1 MDNGASS
8 YRRFLDSD
16 RNSFTELVT
25 EYWDGLTLYLSSF
38 TDTIT
43 EAEEF
48 AEEVF
53 LKLYADKPSFS
64 GKSTFKTWLYAI
76 GRNTV
81 LNMLRKRKKHYEAPL
96 DGFYDVSDKEDI
108 ELNHIHDEN
117 KKHLYSAMDRLIGD
131 YRQVLYLVYFEDFG
145 VAETA
150 EIMHKNERQIYNLL
164 YRAKAALK
172 KILEKEG
179 FDYEEL

>member
-8 YRRFLDSD
+8 YRRFLDGD

-38 TDTIT
+38 TDSIT

-53 LKLYADKPSFS
+53 LKLYADKPQFS
-64 GKSTFKTWLYAI
+64 EKSSFKTWLYAI
-76 GRNTV
+76 GRNT
-81 LNMLRKRKKHYEAPL
+81 HETPL
-96 DGFYDVSDKEDI
+96 DDFFYDVSDREDI
-108 ELNHIHDEN
+108 ERNHIHDEN
-117 KKHLYSAMDRLIGD
+117 KKLLYNAMDRLIGD

-150 EIMHKNERQIYNLL
+150 EIMHKSERQIYNLL
-164 YRAKAALK
+164 YRAKASLK
-172 KILEKEG
+172 KTLEKEG
-179 FDYEEL
+179 FEYEEL

>member
-8 YRRFLDSD
+8 YRRFLDGD
-16 RNSFTELVT
+16 RNSFTELVR
-25 EYWDGLTLYLSSF
+25 EYWDGLTLYLSGF
-38 TDTIT
+38 TNSIT

-53 LKLYADKPSFS
+53 LKLYAERPPFS
-64 GKSTFKTWLYAI
+64 GKSSFKTWLYAI

-81 LNMLRKRKKHYEAPL
+81 LNMLRKRRKIREASL

-108 ELNHIHDEN
+108 ERNHIHDEN
-117 KKHLYSAMDRLIGD
+117 KKLLYGAIEDLHSD
-131 YRQVLYLVYFEDFG
+131 YRQVLYLVYFENFG

-150 EIMHKNERQIYNLL
+150 EIMHKSERQVYNLL

-172 KILEKEG
+172 KTLEKEG
-179 FDYEEL
+179 FEYEEL

>member
-8 YRRFLDSD
+8 YRRFLDGD

-38 TDTIT
+38 TDSIT

-53 LKLYADKPSFS
+53 LKLYAERPPFS

-81 LNMLRKRKKHYEAPL
+81 LNMLRKRRKIREASL
-96 DGFYDVSDKEDI
+96 DGFYDVSDREDI
-108 ELNHIHDEN
+108 ERNHIHDEN
-117 KKHLYSAMDRLIGD
+117 KK
-131 YRQVLYLVYFEDFG
+131 
-145 VAETA
+145 
-150 EIMHKNERQIYNLL
+150 LL
-164 YRAKAALK
+164 
-172 KILEKEG
+172 
-179 FDYEEL
+179 

>member
-8 YRRFLDSD
+8 YRRFLDGD
-16 RNSFTELVT
+16 RNSFTELVA

-53 LKLYADKPSFS
+53 LRLYADKPEFS
-64 GKSTFKTWLYAI
+64 GRSSFKTWLYAI
-76 GRNTV
+76 GRNTA
-81 LNMLRKRKKHYEAPL
+81 LNMLRKRRKVHEMPL
-96 DGFYDVSDKEDI
+96 DNFYDVSDKEDI
-108 ELNHIHDEN
+108 ERIHIHDEN
-117 KKHLYSAMDRLIGD
+117 KKLLYNAMEKIYGD
-131 YRQVLYLVYFEDFG
+131 YKQVLYLVYFENFG

-150 EIMHKNERQIYNLL
+150 EIMHKNKRQIGNLL

-179 FDYEEL
+179 FEYEEL

>member
-8 YRRFLDSD
+8 YRRFLDGD

-25 EYWDGLTLYLSSF
+25 EYWDGLTLYLSGFACS
-38 TDTIT
+38 IT

-53 LKLYADKPSFS
+53 LKLYADKPKFA
-64 GKSTFKTWLYAI
+64 GKSSFKTWLYAI

-81 LNMLRKRKKHYEAPL
+81 LNMLRKRRKVRELPLDDFYEA
-96 DGFYDVSDKEDI
+96 SDKEDI
-108 ELNHIHDEN
+108 ERNHIHGEN
-117 KKHLYSAMDRLIGD
+117 KKLLYGAMEELHGD
-131 YRQVLYLVYFEDFG
+131 YRQVLYLVYFENFG

-150 EIMHKNERQIYNLL
+150 EIMHKNEKQVSNLL

-172 KILEKEG
+172 KNLEKEG
-179 FDYEEL
+179 FEYEEL

>member
-8 YRRFLDSD
+8 YRRFLDGD
-16 RNSFTELVT
+16 RNSFTELVA
-25 EYWDGLTLYLSSF
+25 EYWDGLTLYLTGF
-38 TDTIT
+38 TDSIT

-53 LKLYADKPSFS
+53 LKLYADKPKFAE
-64 GKSTFKTWLYAI
+64 KSSFKTWLYAI

-81 LNMLRKRKKHYEAPL
+81 LNMLRKRRKANETPL
-96 DGFYDVSDKEDI
+96 DEFYGVSDREDI
-108 ELNHIHDEN
+108 EKNHIQGEN
-117 KKHLYSAMDRLIGD
+117 KKLLYSAMENLSGD
-131 YRQVLYLVYFEDFG
+131 YRQVLYLVYFENFG

-150 EIMHKNERQIYNLL
+150 EIMHKNQRQVYNLL

-172 KILEKEG
+172 KNLEKEG
-179 FDYEEL
+179 FEYEEL

>member
-8 YRRFLDSD
+8 YRRFLDGD

-25 EYWDGLTLYLSSF
+25 EYWDGLTLYLTGF
-38 TDTIT
+38 TDSFT

-53 LKLYADKPSFS
+53 LKLYADKPKFS
-64 GKSTFKTWLYAI
+64 GKSSFKTWLYAV

-81 LNMLRKRKKHYEAPL
+81 LNMLRKRRKTYETPLDDFYEA
-96 DGFYDVSDKEDI
+96 SDREDI
-108 ELNHIHDEN
+108 EKNHIQDEN
-117 KKHLYSAMDRLIGD
+117 KKLLYGAMENLSGD
-131 YRQVLYLVYFEDFG
+131 YRQVLYLVYFENFG

-150 EIMHKNERQIYNLL
+150 EIMHKNQRQVYNLL

-172 KILEKEG
+172 KNLEKEG
-179 FDYEEL
+179 FEYEEL

>member
-8 YRRFLDSD
+8 YRRFLDGD

-25 EYWDGLTLYLSSF
+25 EYWDGLTLYLTGF
-38 TDTIT
+38 TDNTA

-53 LKLYADKPSFS
+53 LKLYADKPDYS
-64 GKSTFKTWLYAI
+64 GKSSFKTWLYAV
-76 GRNTV
+76 GRNTA
-81 LNMLRKRKKHYEAPL
+81 LNMLRKRRKLREAPL
-96 DGFYDVSDKEDI
+96 DDFYDVSDREDI
-108 ELNHIHDEN
+108 ERKHIHDEN
-117 KKHLYSAMDRLIGD
+117 KKLLYNAMEKLCGD
-131 YRQVLYLVYFEDFG
+131 YRQVLYLVYFENFG

-150 EIMHKNERQIYNLL
+150 EIMHKNERQISNLL

-172 KILEKEG
+172 KKLEKEG
-179 FDYEEL
+179 FEYEEL

>member
-8 YRRFLDSD
+8 YCRFLDGD
-16 RNSFTELVT
+16 RNSFTELVR
-25 EYWDGLTLYLSSF
+25 EYWDGLTLYLTGF
-38 TDTIT
+38 TDSIT
-43 EAEEF
+43 EAEEA

-53 LKLYADKPSFS
+53 LKLYADKPTFS
-64 GKSTFKTWLYAI
+64 GNSTFKTWLYAI

-81 LNMLRKRKKHYEAPL
+81 LNMLRKRRKHHETSL
-96 DGFYDVSDKEDI
+96 DGFYEVSDRQDI
-108 ELNHIHDEN
+108 EQNHIHDEN
-117 KKHLYSAMDRLIGD
+117 KKLLYDAMDGLSSD
-131 YRQVLYLVYFEDFG
+131 YRQVLYLVYFENFG

-150 EIMHKNERQIYNLL
+150 EIMHKNQRQIYNLL

-179 FDYEEL
+179 FEYEEL